1 VLTFNYD
8 LTVDYGLHFNGI
20 LANYGLDP
28 DFHEGR
34 VDLLKLHGS
43 LNWTTCEGCRS
54 VVPWTLRQFFQTHSF
69 NTLLEPQT
77 VRLDV
82 GQRLTGF
89 VHCPNM
95 PPPHVAEPMI
105 VPPTWSKTAHYEAI
119 APVWRRAA
127 THLAEAR
134 DIIVIGY
141 SLPLTD
147 ELFRYLYALGSVGQ
161 RRLRRFWVIDSDQS
175 GDVRQRFENLLRTS
189 RTE

>member
-1 VLTFNYD
+1 
-8 LTVDYGLHFNGI
+8 
-20 LANYGLDP
+20 
-28 DFHEGR
+28 
-34 VDLLKLHGS
+34 
-43 LNWTTCEGCRS
+43 
-54 VVPWTLRQFFQTHSF
+54 
-69 NTLLEPQT
+69 
-77 VRLDV
+77 
-82 GQRLTGF
+82 
-89 VHCPNM
+89 
-95 PPPHVAEPMI
+95 MI